1 MTKNVFGKDL
11 HLKQI
16 FFFFKLMLERG
27 LFPVVWKMKSPSKIC
42 LPGDEGLAV
51 NIFNYPPRETPCS
64 FLGLCGGFQDR
75 EWQKQSSILY
85 FTRAPLGTVV
95 SEKTW

>member
-16 FFFFKLMLERG
+16 FFFFLKLMLERG

-51 NIFNYPPRETPCS
+51 NIFNYPPERLHALFWGCVEVSKTGS
-64 FLGLCGGFQDR
+64 GRIRVVFY
-75 EWQKQSSILY
+75 ILQE
-85 FTRAPLGTVV
+85 PHWGQ
-95 SEKTW
+95 